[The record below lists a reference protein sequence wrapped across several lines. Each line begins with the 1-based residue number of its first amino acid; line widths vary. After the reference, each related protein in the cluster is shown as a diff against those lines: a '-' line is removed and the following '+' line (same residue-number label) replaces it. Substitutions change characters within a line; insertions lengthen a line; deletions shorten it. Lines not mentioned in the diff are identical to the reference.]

1 VGRFTESERQRGLA
15 GQHAR
20 RWWAKVGKRDWWLV
34 EQGGTAERGNSQRT
48 EGEST
53 GLSLRQHKGS
63 TRKSQPEMYS
73 ANHGYGGNTS
83 PAAAQLFDERERRMA
98 AQTQT
103 QAELRL
109 SLGLEDELAQ
119 TKVRAPPPSPSND
132 ARLLR
137 SPPLLLPARLGCEI

>member
-1 VGRFTESERQRGLA
+1 
-15 GQHAR
+15 
-20 RWWAKVGKRDWWLV
+20 
-34 EQGGTAERGNSQRT
+34 
-48 EGEST
+48 
-53 GLSLRQHKGS
+53 
-63 TRKSQPEMYS
+63 MYS